1 MTLVSQQVRST
12 KMRSCNPWV
21 FLPPIFSVCTAA
33 GLWGVYFVALYD
45 NRVLPLSSTYRR
57 RNGTANSPYISM
69 AGNFPP
75 ASCIFSQVMNLAAFA
90 GFVVGILRYLQ
101 VKNRLDKPWLN
112 NLSLV
117 LFSISCLAMT
127 AVGNFQVLEMK
138 GIHDV
143 ATWMTFLPGLV
154 YFLIQSYITL
164 KVNLRNEGRVVAIC
178 RFLLSAA
185 IILCIILK
193 QSLGSLPYMHNVRC
207 QWALVMLYLIF
218 LSTFA
223 IEFRHCR
230 FEVVCRDAVED
241 QSEPGA
247 SPGCREQL
255 KQL

>member
-1 MTLVSQQVRST
+1 
-12 KMRSCNPWV
+12 
-21 FLPPIFSVCTAA
+21 
-33 GLWGVYFVALYD
+33 
-45 NRVLPLSSTYRR
+45 
-57 RNGTANSPYISM
+57 M

-90 GFVVGILRYLQ
+90 GFVGGILRYLQ
-101 VKNRLDKPWLN
+101 LKNRFDKPWLN
-112 NLSLV
+112 NVSLV

-127 AVGNFQVLEMK
+127 AVGNFQVLELK
-138 GIHDV
+138 RIHDV
-143 ATWMTFLPGLV
+143 ATWVTFLLGLV

-164 KVNLRNEGRVVAIC
+164 KVNLKNEGKIVAIC

-193 QSLGSLPYMHNVRC
+193 ECLGRLPYMHNVRC
-207 QWALVMLYLIF
+207 QWALVMFYLIF
-218 LSTFA
+218 LGTFA

-247 SPGCREQL
+247 SHGRREQL
-255 KQL
+255 RQL